1 MVSGGDAMRTGRY
14 LSRVEVM
21 EKFCMPSKRLR
32 ETEKI
37 AIAIERAA
45 RNLAVSAVIRCTP
58 HCHPLG
64 ITTAGAG
71 TRALPKRNGRK
82 T

>member
-37 AIAIERAA
+37 AMAIEHPA
-45 RNLAVSAVIRCTP
+45 RNLAVSAVIRST
-58 HCHPLG
+58 PLG

>member
-37 AIAIERAA
+37 AIAIEHAA
-45 RNLAVSAVIRCTP
+45 RNLAVSAVIRRT
-58 HCHPLG
+58 PLG

>member
-37 AIAIERAA
+37 AIAIEHPA

-58 HCHPLG
+58 LW

>member
-1 MVSGGDAMRTGRY
+1 MRTGRY

-37 AIAIERAA
+37 AMAIERAA

-58 HCHPLG
+58 FG